1 MHKLILSCVLLIFP
15 SLLFS
20 QIAPDNYRIF
30 FTDKKNSEYSI
41 DHPEA
46 YLSPRAI
53 TRRLKQNIDITETDL
68 PVNKTYLDSL
78 KKLGLKIINTSKW
91 LNTAVVYTDDI
102 TLMDTINNLD
112 FIKSSQKTGYCAKKK
127 KTKDSNCPAKTF
139 QQQGD
144 STFDYGFGTTQ
155 ISMLNGHVLH
165 RNGNLGQDMV
175 IAVLDAGFYNVDI
188 LPAFD
193 SLWSNHQ
200 ILGFYDFVDG
210 DTEVFDAS
218 SHGMKVLSVMG
229 ANIPGEL
236 IGTAPK
242 ASYWLLRTEQT
253 ASEYSIEED
262 NWVAAIEFA
271 DSVGADIIN
280 SSLGYFEFDDPL
292 LNYIYDDMDGNT
304 AFITKAADMA
314 TSKGMLVIV
323 SAGNQGDDPWKYITA
338 PADGDSVLTVGSV
351 NQYAEYTYFSSVG
364 PTADGRIKP
373 NVAAMGYQTAIQ
385 GIDGSI
391 TASNGTS
398 FSAPL
403 ISGLAACLWQFYP
416 ELNNIE
422 ILRKIEESAHEYS
435 APNNYTGYGIPD
447 FGKAAN
453 LINSNI
459 LSLNNNCKT
468 VTIYP
473 NPFHHELNIEL
484 NIKDESKVTFE
495 VFNIKGQKIKDIQPK
510 EQINRNST
518 ITIDEINNLPS
529 GIYLLK
535 INIGNRSLSKQI
547 SKI

>member
-1 MHKLILSCVLLIFP
+1 MHKLILTCLFFFLS

-20 QIAPDNYRIF
+20 QVAPDNYRIF
-30 FTDKKNSEYSI
+30 FTDKKNSEYSVSQ
-41 DHPEA
+41 PEE

-53 TRRLKQNIDITETDL
+53 TRRLKQNIDITESDL
-68 PVNKTYLDSL
+68 PVNKIYLDSL
-78 KKLGLKIINTSKW
+78 NKLGLKIINTSKW
-91 LNTAVVYTDDI
+91 LNTAVVYTDD
-102 TLMDTINNLD
+102 TALMDTINNLN
-112 FIKSSQKTGYCAKKK
+112 FVKKSQKTGCSPKKK
-127 KTKDSNCPAKTF
+127 KSKNSDCPAKAF

-144 STFDYGFGTTQ
+144 STFDYGYGTTQ

-188 LPAFD
+188 FPAFD

-200 ILGFYDFVDG
+200 ILGTYDFVDG
-210 DTEVFDAS
+210 DKEVFDAS

-229 ANIPGEL
+229 ANIPGKL

-242 ASYWLLRTEQT
+242 AGYWLLRSEQT

-262 NWVAAIEFA
+262 NWIAAAEFA

-292 LNYIYDDMDGNT
+292 LNYTYNDMDGNT
-304 AFITKAADMA
+304 AFITKAADIA
-314 TSKGMLVIV
+314 ASKGMLVVV

-351 NQYAEYTYFSSVG
+351 NQYAEYTYFSSIG
-364 PTADGRIKP
+364 PTVDGRIKP

-403 ISGLAACLWQFYP
+403 ISGLAACLWQYYP

-422 ILRKIEESAHEYS
+422 ILRKIEESAHKYS
-435 APNNYTGYGIPD
+435 SPDNYTGYGIPD

-453 LINSNI
+453 LINTNI
-459 LSLNNNCKT
+459 LSLSNNCET

-473 NPFHHELNIEL
+473 NPFQYKL
-484 NIKDESKVTFE
+484 NIKLNTKDESDVIIE
-495 VFNIKGQKIKDIQPK
+495 VFNIKGQKIKKIQPK
-510 EQINRNST
+510 EQIIRNST

-535 INIGNRSLSKQI
+535 INIGNQSISKQI